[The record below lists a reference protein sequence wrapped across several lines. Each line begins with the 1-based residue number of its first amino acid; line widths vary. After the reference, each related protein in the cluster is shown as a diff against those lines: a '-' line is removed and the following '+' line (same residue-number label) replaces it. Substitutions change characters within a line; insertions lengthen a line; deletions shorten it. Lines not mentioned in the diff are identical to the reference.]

1 MNWEVNMYKLKTEN
15 KNTRKNEKNTCVEI
29 MSYVIFVL
37 NN

>member
-15 KNTRKNEKNTCVEI
+15 KNTRKHEKNTCIEI